1 MNASQLITT
10 SVAAL
15 TVVGAGLVYAQT
27 SPATPAAPDQGTT
40 QAQPMT
46 PPPAGGTTTTPS
58 TGMTPPSQETV
69 QRSDTTMTPDAQ
81 ADRN

>member
-1 MNASQLITT
+1 MKTSKLLTT
-10 SVAAL
+10 SVAAM

-27 SPATPAAPDQGTT
+27 TQQTSPAPMEQPT

-46 PPPAGGTTTTPS
+46 PPADTQTS
-58 TGMTPPSQETV
+58 PSQDTL
-69 QRSDTTMTPDAQ
+69 QRSQTPMAPDAQ

>member
-1 MNASQLITT
+1 MKTSKLLTT

-27 SPATPAAPDQGTT
+27 TQQTSPATPAPMEQPV

-46 PPPAGGTTTTPS
+46 PPADTQTS
-58 TGMTPPSQETV
+58 PSQETV
-69 QRSDTTMTPDAQ
+69 QRSPMTPDAQ

>member
-1 MNASQLITT
+1 MKTSKLLTT

-27 SPATPAAPDQGTT
+27 NQQISPANPAPMEQQPT

-46 PPPAGGTTTTPS
+46 PPTDTQTS
-58 TGMTPPSQETV
+58 PSQDTV
-69 QRSDTTMTPDAQ
+69 QRSPMTPDAQ